1 MQIPLGPSSTKR
13 DNKKQEGQIPPLFKG
28 ERGDP
33 PFLLSFLFILLFF
46 FSSSNLNAESWSGY
60 FAVEGRYFLN
70 DPLLSEQREQEVSI
84 AGQPEFYQEWEAT
97 SLTIAPFFRI
107 DSADS
112 ERSHFDLRELFV
124 LWYPGD
130 IEVGIG
136 IRKIFWGVT
145 ESQHL
150 VDIINQTDLVEFP
163 DAEEKLGQPMV
174 NLSILK
180 AWGTLDFFILPY
192 FRERTFPGPKGR
204 LRSAL
209 VVDTDQ
215 ARFESGAKNTRLD
228 AAIRYSQSFG
238 DWDIGLS
245 HFKGTNREPTFL
257 LGSDGAGKPVL
268 IPFYQQI
275 DQSGLDLQHIMDVW
289 LLKLEVIHRS
299 GQGPSFQAWTAGFE
313 YTFTGIFDSKADLG
327 VLGEWLYDSRG
338 KIARTPFE
346 DDIMFG
352 LRLALN
358 DMDDSALLLGMI
370 QDLDQSAKLLTIEG
384 SRRFGEHWQASLEGF
399 IFMQQD
405 QNDLLFT
412 QRDDDF
418 FQMTLA
424 YYF

>member
-1 MQIPLGPSSTKR
+1 MQCRVQGSRLALGSQLMRTISTTFLSLFFIVFLIPSS
-13 DNKKQEGQIPPLFKG
+13 GF
-28 ERGDP
+28 
-33 PFLLSFLFILLFF
+33 
-46 FSSSNLNAESWSGY
+46 AAASWSGY
-60 FAVEGRYFLN
+60 FAVEGRYFLS

-84 AGQPEFYQEWEAT
+84 AGQPEFYQEWAT
-97 SLTIAPFFRI
+97 ASLTIAPFFRI

-130 IEVGIG
+130 VEVGIG

-150 VDIINQTDLVEFP
+150 VDIINQTDLVELP
-163 DAEEKLGQPMV
+163 DGEEKLGQPMV
-174 NLSILK
+174 NLSISK
-180 AWGTLDFFILPY
+180 AWGTLDFFLLPY
-192 FRERTFPGPKGR
+192 FRERTFPGAKGR

-215 ARFESGAKNTRLD
+215 ARFESGAKNTHFD
-228 AAIRYSQSFG
+228 TAMRYSHSFG
-238 DWDIGLS
+238 DWDLGLS
-245 HFKGTNREPTFL
+245 HFKGTSREPTL
-257 LGSDGAGKPVL
+257 LPGNNGSGKTVL

-275 DQSGLDLQHIMDVW
+275 DQSGLDLQHIIDVW
-289 LLKLEVIHRS
+289 LLKLEAIHRS

-327 VLGEWLYDSRG
+327 ALGEWLHDSRG
-338 KIARTPFE
+338 KIASTPFE
-346 DDIMFG
+346 DDLMIG

-358 DMDDSALLLGMI
+358 DMDDTALLLGVI
-370 QDLDQSAKLLTIEG
+370 QDLDQSEKLLTLEG

-405 QNDLLFT
+405 ANDLLFT

-418 FQMTLA
+418 FQLTFA